1 MSNLERGNSYII
13 HIYGGYTMIKFAI
26 SLLVLFSVFIV
37 PSFAQQSVE
46 GKLGEW
52 LTNGEIKLC
61 IESAGEITNFADFNL
76 EEASVVNAYTFDT
89 FKKALAKGEVKV
101 IAIEVKVQNVSNSN
115 KQLGHRPKKAGKGEF
130 YLESTTKFVP
140 QDSGNRS
147 EYFNN
152 FSETGV
158 IVSSRKLL
166 EVVNGLY
173 PENIVVAPGQEVS
186 GKLLFV
192 VPKEFAPDVICNLVN
207 SNIVIGPFWVK
218 LK

>member
-1 MSNLERGNSYII
+1 
-13 HIYGGYTMIKFAI
+13 MIKFVT
-26 SLLVLFSVFIV
+26 SLLLTLILFAA

-46 GKLGEW
+46 GNLGEW
-52 LTNGEIKLC
+52 LSNGEIKLC
-61 IESAGEITNFADFNL
+61 IESAGEITDFADFNL

-89 FKKALAKGEVKV
+89 FKKALVKGEVKV
-101 IAIEVKVQNVSNSN
+101 IVVDIKVQNISNSD

-147 EYFNN
+147 EYFRD

-158 IVSSRKLL
+158 ILSSRKLL

-173 PENIVVAPGQEVS
+173 PENIVVSPGQEVS
-186 GKLLFV
+186 GKLLFT